1 MLEISTIIF
10 MIIIFGV
17 TWGTLGFLLR
27 KAHQKEM
34 KKSSTN

>member
-1 MLEISTIIF
+1 MLELSTIIF

-27 KAHQKEM
+27 KAHKRETE
-34 KKSSTN
+34 KSSLR